1 MFKLQQR
8 ITELN
13 EDADAPIN
21 PSQLEF
27 YQAKNLLDGFEA
39 DIQQI
44 KNSERKD
51 AQLIYEKSDSIGR
64 YTTLLL
70 YTVEVLS
77 SQIKST
83 KKSSYR
89 KDNTTTV
96 GSRLSSLFSKLDSA
110 LLLFKSL
117 LQLNQNRIWDSTT
130 EKNAFI
136 STLSKFP
143 TRILETSDFINSE
156 TTKYLSFDL
165 LIILSRD
172 FNYLFTFVN
181 ILWQDMKN
189 YEHFGEITAELITM
203 SMETYDHVQLGDEI
217 LRIISSDSWGDVSDK
232 AAQKYIAKFLI
243 SLSVKAPKL
252 VTRFMNMLVNL
263 LGSES
268 YFARSCIIEVLGNL
282 INYSGSME
290 QTEQVRNQLIEYFDI
305 IEQRF
310 GDSHYIVRAKVLQ
323 VCQLISTGKAKFPK
337 QRPRLMDLAISRLED
352 KASNVRRNAIK
363 AILMFLETHPF
374 NLDGGEL
381 DLVSLN
387 KTSDFINSETTK
399 YLSFDLLI
407 ILSRDFNYLFTFVN
421 ILWQDMKNYEHF
433 GEITAELITMSMET
447 YDHVQLGDEIL
458 RIISSD
464 SWGDVSD
471 KAAQKY
477 IAKFLISLSV
487 KAPKLVTRFMNMLV
501 NLLGSESYFARSCII
516 EVLGNLINYSGS
528 MEQTEQVRNQLI
540 EYFDIIEQR
549 FGDSHYIV
557 RAKVLQVCQLISTGK
572 AKFPK
577 QRPRLMDLAISR
589 LEDKASNV
597 RRNAIKAILMFLETH
612 PFNLDGGELDLVSL
626 NSKVE
631 NISNKLQ
638 VIISKITTELEN
650 DAMSPSDND
659 SAVDLSNGTSNGD
672 ITSNNNE
679 LNEERE
685 LAMRYKLEI
694 QYYQDAIH
702 FVKQLESAIHLIQ
715 QLLLSTNRQEVISSI
730 KFISMASRYKIA
742 GSEPAIRKL
751 MHLVYQ
757 PSYQNIS
764 LSSQK
769 DPNSLTSSFEYKVM
783 QTLYDTFLQL
793 YLSPVENLDPIQN
806 TNRICQN
813 LLDLVNKSS
822 LADLASLEKIL
833 VSLMQNGS
841 VNNQIIQRLLSLY
854 QKSSKDR
861 RGAIVLLSMLSK
873 AAKRIVGD
881 DLETFL
887 GVGLGKIG
895 QSDFMVAKYT
905 CDALQSLTSFNNNK
919 RFNMSNSLFG
929 RLEDLLLV
937 ETNDPEWFLAAQSA
951 INAVYSLGD
960 RPGALS
966 SEILKKLS
974 VQALSNY
981 NENMTSDGEFKI
993 GQLLFVV
1000 GHVSIKEI
1008 ELLEVIE
1015 SDLKRNK
1022 SSTSPSKKTK
1032 ADELDIVAGTVGE
1045 DGQPADDDIG
1055 DIINNI
1061 RDTQLLLINTS
1072 NKANSRVFTSI
1083 TKTQAIVALCKMMC
1097 VSFDYCESNLPLLLS
1112 LMKSQGS
1119 KIDRANIAIA
1129 LGDISIC
1136 FNRLVG
1142 ENLGFLYG
1150 ILTNDK
1156 DIDVKRTMLMVLT
1169 HLILNGMI
1177 KIKSHLGE
1185 LAICLED
1192 PDVRISQL
1200 TKLFFH
1206 ELASKSGENVIYN
1219 NIPDII
1225 STLSFNQKA
1234 TSSALEAKI
1243 EQLETA
1249 DELQVSQE
1257 PNGLI
1262 QESDSGVKA
1271 EDESIGSSST
1281 STSIDQARFE
1291 KIVRFLFQFIK
1302 DKQSDNIV
1310 EKLLLRYRSVSSP
1323 RQAYDLTFCLSQL
1336 NYKSDKPLM
1345 RLISMIPAYQQFLV
1359 EPAVY
1364 RLFGEIVTKAKQAA
1378 GGFGTG
1384 SGAGAQGSGIVGA
1397 GSTGSGVSVNIVSE
1411 LENKL
1416 KLARDRELGN
1426 PETLMDVD
1434 VESLVDDDRTN
1445 GANDDGGDEE
1455 MDVYSDEE

>member
-51 AQLIYEKSDSIGR
+51 AQLIYEKSDSI
-64 YTTLLL
+64 
-70 YTVEVLS
+70 
-77 SQIKST
+77 
-83 KKSSYR
+83 
-89 KDNTTTV
+89 
-96 GSRLSSLFSKLDSA
+96 A
-110 LLLFKSL
+110 
-117 LQLNQNRIWDSTT
+117 
-130 EKNAFI
+130 
-136 STLSKFP
+136 
-143 TRILETSDFINSE
+143 
-156 TTKYLSFDL
+156 
-165 LIILSRD
+165 
-172 FNYLFTFVN
+172 FVN

-203 SMETYDHVQLGDEI
+203 SMESYDHVQLGDEI
-217 LRIISSDSWGDVSDK
+217 LRIISSDSWGD
-232 AAQKYIAKFLI
+232 A
-243 SLSVKAPKL
+243 
-252 VTRFMNMLVNL
+252 
-263 LGSES
+263 
-268 YFARSCIIEVLGNL
+268 
-282 INYSGSME
+282 
-290 QTEQVRNQLIEYFDI
+290 
-305 IEQRF
+305 
-310 GDSHYIVRAKVLQ
+310 
-323 VCQLISTGKAKFPK
+323 
-337 QRPRLMDLAISRLED
+337 
-352 KASNVRRNAIK
+352 
-363 AILMFLETHPF
+363 
-374 NLDGGEL
+374 
-381 DLVSLN
+381 
-387 KTSDFINSETTK
+387 
-399 YLSFDLLI
+399 
-407 ILSRDFNYLFTFVN
+407 
-421 ILWQDMKNYEHF
+421 
-433 GEITAELITMSMET
+433 
-447 YDHVQLGDEIL
+447 
-458 RIISSD
+458 
-464 SWGDVSD
+464 SD

-659 SAVDLSNGTSNGD
+659 SAVDLSTGTGND
-672 ITSNNNE
+672 AIINNSNE

-730 KFISMASRYKIA
+730 KFIAMASRYKIA
-742 GSEPAIRKL
+742 GSEPAIRKI

-793 YLSPVENLDPIQN
+793 YLCPVENLDPIQN

-861 RGAIVLLSMLSK
+861 RGAIVLLSMFSK

-974 VQALSNY
+974 AQALSNY

-1022 SSTSPSKKTK
+1022 SSASPSKKTK

-1061 RDTQLLLINTS
+1061 RDTQLL
-1072 NKANSRVFTSI
+1072 
-1083 TKTQAIVALCKMMC
+1083 
-1097 VSFDYCESNLPLLLS
+1097 
-1112 LMKSQGS
+1112 
-1119 KIDRANIAIA
+1119 
-1129 LGDISIC
+1129 
-1136 FNRLVG
+1136 LVG

-1234 TSSALEAKI
+1234 TSSALEAK
-1243 EQLETA
+1243 LEELEATN
-1249 DELQVSQE
+1249 ELQVSEE
-1257 PNGLI
+1257 PNGLA
-1262 QESDSGVKA
+1262 QESDDGVKA
-1271 EDESIGSSST
+1271 EEESVVSSGT
-1281 STSIDQARFE
+1281 SISIDQARFE

-1378 GGFGTG
+1378 GGFGSG
-1384 SGAGAQGSGIVGA
+1384 SGGGAGSQGSGIVGA

-1434 VESLVDDDRTN
+1434 VESLVDDDKTN
-1445 GANDDGGDEE
+1445 GANNDGDDDE